1 MQVPL
6 NPFRQALAN
15 MYMENYL
22 GKPEIETIIK
32 KEVNGDNDNPS
43 LDYYIGME
51 RAISRAIT
59 VFKDMN
65 FKDMG
70 TEKSVNW
77 MYSAMIQYI
86 SYEIER
92 LSTFKGN
99 D

>member
-1 MQVPL
+1 MKVPE

-22 GKPEIETIIK
+22 GKPGIENIIK
-32 KEVNGDNDNPS
+32 KEVNGDMEDLS
-43 LDYYIGME
+43 LDFYIGME
-51 RAISRAIT
+51 RAMTRIVT
-59 VFKDMN
+59 VLK
-65 FKDMG
+65 KMG
-70 TEKSVNW
+70 KQVPGNVEW

-92 LSTFKGN
+92 LSTFKDN